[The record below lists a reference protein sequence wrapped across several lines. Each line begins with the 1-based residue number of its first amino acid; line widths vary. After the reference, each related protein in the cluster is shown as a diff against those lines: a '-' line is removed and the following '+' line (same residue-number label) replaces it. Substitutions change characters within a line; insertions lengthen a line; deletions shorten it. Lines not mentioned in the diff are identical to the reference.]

1 MLGESREIEAKPS
14 QERLR
19 KRPNKAKTE
28 DPRQTPRTK
37 KKHKTQRSRNYE
49 HGLARRHH
57 GRGAPFFPRLF
68 RFPLRLFVFLRS
80 FSVCATIL
88 ALKEGC
94 IWPYWDENS

>member
-1 MLGESREIEAKPS
+1 MVAATAMVPPSRPPP
-14 QERLR
+14 Q
-19 KRPNKAKTE
+19 
-28 DPRQTPRTK
+28 
-37 KKHKTQRSRNYE
+37 
-49 HGLARRHH
+49 
-57 GRGAPFFPRLF
+57 LF